1 MSAGYGGGVTPQELD
16 TVAADGEVV
25 GACPDDF
32 ARSFYATLFEL
43 APETRDLFPEDLTA
57 QRGKLVNEL
66 LFLVDAAT
74 DRDGLGLEGF
84 LARARDLGARHASY
98 GVTNRDYAPV
108 GAALVAALRS
118 CVPEWDDDHV
128 EAWMKLYRLISN
140 VMREGA
146 EAARFAPT

>member
-1 MSAGYGGGVTPQELD
+1 MTPEELELI
-16 TVAADGEVV
+16 TADGHVV
-25 GACPDDF
+25 RGCPDDF

-43 APETRDLFPEDLTA
+43 APETRELFPEDLTA

-66 LFLVDAAT
+66 LFLVDTAT
-74 DRDGLGLEGF
+74 DHEGLGLDGF
-84 LARARDLGARHASY
+84 IARARELGKRHAGY

-118 CVPEWDDDHV
+118 CVPAWDDDHDV
-128 EAWMKLYRLISN
+128 AWRKLYRLIAD

-146 EAARFAPT
+146 ESGAFAAR